1 MADKFI
7 VIVGGVIS
15 GVGKGIATASI
26 GKILQKF
33 GYKITAVK
41 IDPYINYDAGTL
53 RPTEHGEVWV
63 TYDGGE
69 VDQDL
74 GNYERFLGIHLSRH
88 NNITTGQVYD
98 KIIKD
103 ERKGKY
109 LGETVQFI
117 PHVPDEIIDR
127 IKIASKDSDICLIEI
142 GGTVG
147 DYENI
152 PFLFSVKSL
161 EKELSK
167 DNVLYVLVSYMPIPS
182 NIGEMKTKPTQQ
194 AIKLLNEH
202 GIFPD
207 IILCR
212 GEKPLDNIRRKKIE
226 TYANIASEFVISAPD
241 EDILY
246 AIPLNFEKEQ
256 LGNKIL
262 SKLKLKKIKSP
273 DFLKWEKLVN
283 YIRKPDFNVNVA
295 MVGKYVN
302 IGEFSLKDS
311 YISVNQSLDHAGA
324 HLHTGIKIDWIE
336 AEDIDSYNN
345 AERVLSKYN
354 GIVVP
359 GGFGLK
365 GVNGKINAI
374 RYARENKTP
383 YLGLCYGLQLAIV
396 EYSRNVLGIK
406 DANTTENDPDTK
418 NPVIDIIKAQKK
430 IIAESRYGN
439 TMRLGAYCAILK
451 VNSLIYTYFK
461 DMNRVYNIDGI
472 NNYFS
477 DVSDK
482 EKRIG
487 IINSD
492 ENNSLVIE
500 RHRHRYEVNP
510 NYIAR
515 LSRNNLKITGYHRM
529 LDGTIL
535 VEFIELDNHPYF
547 VATQAH
553 PEFESSLEN
562 PSPLFYGFVKNM
574 LKKH

>member
-1 MADKFI
+1 VADKFI

-33 GYKITAVK
+33 GYIITAVK

-74 GNYERFLGIHLSRH
+74 GNYERFLGIHLSRY

-98 KIIKD
+98 KIIKN

-152 PFLFSVKSL
+152 PFLFAVKSL

-212 GEKPLDNIRRKKIE
+212 GEKPLDDIRRKKIE

-241 EDILY
+241 EEILY

-336 AEDIDSYNN
+336 AEDIDNYNN
-345 AERVLSKYN
+345 AERILSKYN

-439 TMRLGAYCAILK
+439 TMRLGAYCVILK
-451 VNSLIYTYFK
+451 KNSLIYTYFK
-461 DMNRVYNIDGI
+461 DMNRIYNIAGI
-472 NNYFS
+472 KNYFS
-477 DVSDK
+477 GVSDK

-510 NYIAR
+510 NYIER
-515 LSRNNLKITGYHRM
+515 LSKNNLKITGYHRM

-574 LKKH
+574 LKKS